1 MMESKR
7 ESEKENKRENKTEDR
22 AGFGGPLYRKLREYG
37 ESDYY
42 GFHMPGHK
50 RQLGYFENP
59 YKFDITEID
68 GFDDLHHPEKDG
80 VLTRAQERAAGLY
93 GAEETH
99 FLVGGSTAGILSAI
113 SGCARRGGRILM
125 ARNCH
130 RSVYHAAELGGLE
143 AEYLYPQQI
152 ASPGING
159 PVLPED
165 VERALAEKA
174 AFSEQE
180 KGQDARKAAGWFQ
193 AVVITSPT
201 YDGICSDVRAIAKI
215 CHRHEVPLIVDQAHG
230 AHFPFSDYFPED
242 AVSAGA
248 DVVIHSVHKTLPS
261 LTQTALLHIQGRLA
275 DRERIRHFLSVYQ
288 SSSPSYIL
296 MASIDACME
305 LLETKGEALFREHAQ
320 LLESFREGCRDLE
333 ALRLYGA
340 EQAPHFDRSKLLIS
354 TERAEITGGGLSG
367 LLLERYHLQLEM
379 SAPDYA
385 VGIASIADTES
396 GFARLNRALHELD
409 RELAEGSRQ
418 GREKEKTWMDAGR
431 LSSGGLPRSRAAL
444 TAGEALEREKESRPL
459 SKCAGRLAGA
469 YVYLYPPGIPL
480 LVPGEEITEQAIGRI
495 EKWLAAG
502 FPVHGLAEGKRL
514 LTVRG

>member
-1 MMESKR
+1 MTESKR
-7 ESEKENKRENKTEDR
+7 ENKNRNKGENKTEDR

-165 VERALAEKA
+165 VERALTEKA

-180 KGQDARKAAGWFQ
+180 KGRYAREAAGWFQ

-320 LLESFREGCRDLE
+320 LLEIFREGCRDLE

-340 EQAPHFDRSKLLIS
+340 ERAPYFDRSKLLIA
-354 TERAEITGGGLSG
+354 TERAGITGGRLSG

-396 GFARLNRALHELD
+396 GFARLNRALYELD

-431 LSSGGLPRSRAAL
+431 LSSGGLPRPRAAL

-502 FPVHGLAEGKRL
+502 FPVQGLAEGKRL